1 MRKGLVTH
9 SWVRV
14 RQLPNLL
21 EAPEN
26 RVTRER
32 TVTILLGHS
41 HCTESLLVNSQ
52 VTSTGVQQVEDYP
65 GLAPISPRASVK
77 SPDNLPEPNWTYSL
91 TMSSDKL

>member
-1 MRKGLVTH
+1 MGEELVTH

-14 RQLPNLL
+14 WQLPNLL

-52 VTSTGVQQVEDYP
+52 VTGTGMQQVEDYP
-65 GLAPISPRASVK
+65 ELAPSF
-77 SPDNLPEPNWTYSL
+77 
-91 TMSSDKL
+91 